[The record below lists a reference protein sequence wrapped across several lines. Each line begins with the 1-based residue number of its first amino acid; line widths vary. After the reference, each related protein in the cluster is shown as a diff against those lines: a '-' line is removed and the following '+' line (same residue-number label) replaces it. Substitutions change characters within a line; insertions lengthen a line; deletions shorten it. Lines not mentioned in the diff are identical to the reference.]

1 MGVMSLLEAAA
12 KFEAIGEDI
21 EDAEKAIVAEIAL
34 KVYDLAREVIG
45 TYLFGWPPLQPETV
59 ARKGGD
65 TPLLETGEM
74 RDSIEMSFEDDG
86 KKAHVGSNDDK
97 AVWQELGTS
106 RIPPRS
112 FLGGAAMRV
121 QAEVP
126 AIVHKHMA
134 EAFAGGGAAMQGL
147 NELLHAIH
155 ALRGAYH
162 QAKGMFTD

>member
-1 MGVMSLLEAAA
+1 MSVMSLLEAAA

-34 KVYDLAREVIG
+34 KVYHLAREVIG
-45 TYLFGWPPLQPETV
+45 SYAFGWTPLKPETI
-59 ARKGGD
+59 ARKATGD
-65 TPLLETGEM
+65 SPLLETGEM
-74 RDSIEMSFEDDG
+74 RDSIGIEIEEDG

-112 FLGGAAMRV
+112 FLAGAAMRV
-121 QAEVP
+121 SAEVP
-126 AIVHKHMA
+126 AIVMRHMA

-147 NELLHAIH
+147 HEMLQAIQM
-155 ALRGAYH
+155 LRETYNR
-162 QAKGMFTD
+162 AKDIFK